1 MKERY
6 LKRNI
11 NTNDT
16 YTTPNNNQ
24 PIKNRKSHIFPSSQN
39 TDEEESYTCTAW
51 NGPIIIELKW
61 GQIFNMVSFVDCLR
75 DWLTAWQTDSL
86 FLPLQSDRY
95 HCGLSLCR
103 SCSCSYG
110 YSLFSLF
117 NWYTMFIYNNF
128 HLNSTWSG

>member
-6 LKRNI
+6 LKRKI

-39 TDEEESYTCTAW
+39 AGEEESYRTCTAW

-75 DWLTAWQTDSL
+75 DWLTAWQ
-86 FLPLQSDRY
+86 SDRQTAFCCY
-95 HCGLSLCR
+95 CNPIDIIVVSVSVSVSVGVVVTVTVCFLYLIDIQC
-103 SCSCSYG
+103 
-110 YSLFSLF
+110 LFTIIS
-117 NWYTMFIYNNF
+117 I
-128 HLNSTWSG
+128 

>member
-39 TDEEESYTCTAW
+39 AGEEESYRTCTA
-51 NGPIIIELKW
+51 
-61 GQIFNMVSFVDCLR
+61 
-75 DWLTAWQTDSL
+75 
-86 FLPLQSDRY
+86 
-95 HCGLSLCR
+95 
-103 SCSCSYG
+103 
-110 YSLFSLF
+110 
-117 NWYTMFIYNNF
+117 
-128 HLNSTWSG
+128 